1 MGQGLHQQIGCL
13 MENHEIIVVKTRGWL
28 AVNHEKTPGIDLDS
42 GWWFGIGLDSGW
54 WFGT

>member
-42 GWWFGIGLDSGW
+42 GWWFG
-54 WFGT
+54 T